1 MNDTSLKYPVLNS
14 ITHINI
20 IIYTHAVHYIHVNS
34 TIFMHTYT
42 QIAMDMLL
50 QGILLNP

>member
-14 ITHINI
+14 ITHI
-20 IIYTHAVHYIHVNS
+20 IIYTHAVRYIHVNS